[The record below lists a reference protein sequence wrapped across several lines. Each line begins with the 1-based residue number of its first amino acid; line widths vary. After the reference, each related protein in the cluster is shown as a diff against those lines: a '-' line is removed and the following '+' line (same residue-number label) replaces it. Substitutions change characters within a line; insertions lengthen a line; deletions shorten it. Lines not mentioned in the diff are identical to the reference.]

1 LQSLGIIEKT
11 GELKMF
17 SGIVEGKGK
26 VLKIKD
32 YGDYLNIEISPPS
45 KFNKGLKKGASVSVN
60 GVCLTSKDN
69 GSKTLKFDV
78 ITETLERT
86 SLKNIQKGDVTNL
99 ERSIKA
105 SSEIGGH
112 LMSGHIHYT
121 GKITQIEEKESTKD
135 MKISLSKKY
144 EEYVMEKG
152 YIGINGCSL
161 TVGKVN
167 KKDFYIHLIP
177 ETLKVTNLEGLVKG
191 SEINIEID
199 QSTIAIVDTVKKTL
213 ARKKSR

>member
-1 LQSLGIIEKT
+1 
-11 GELKMF
+11 MF

-32 YGDYLNIEISPPS
+32 HGDYLNIEISPPS
-45 KFNKGLKKGASVSVN
+45 KFNKGLKKGASISVN

-78 ITETLERT
+78 ITETLKRT
-86 SLKNIQKGDVTNL
+86 SLKNIQKGDVANL

-121 GKITQIEEKESTKD
+121 GKITVHRPFAVVVGLRMPPSSRYAHIAVNFSIPQ
-135 MKISLSKKY
+135 MIS
-144 EEYVMEKG
+144 
-152 YIGINGCSL
+152 
-161 TVGKVN
+161 
-167 KKDFYIHLIP
+167 
-177 ETLKVTNLEGLVKG
+177 
-191 SEINIEID
+191 
-199 QSTIAIVDTVKKTL
+199 
-213 ARKKSR
+213 